1 MNKKNL
7 LRNGMMAAAALL
19 LTVSCNNSAPEAETT
34 EVQTETGSPAGLKFA
49 YVEIDSLMS
58 QYQFCKDH
66 SLFLNMKGENAR
78 ATLAKKERALQN
90 QAAELQKKY
99 ESNGFTT
106 RDELERAQMSLAQKQ
121 QELQELSE
129 RLTNELAMEQVK
141 YNEEMRDS
149 IQAFLKEY
157 NKNKKFDFIISKA
170 GDNILLAHKKYD
182 ITSDVVKGLNKRYK
196 IKPEVAEKI
205 GRDD

>member
-1 MNKKNL
+1 MNQKNL
-7 LRNGMMAAAALL
+7 LRNGMMAAVALL
-19 LTVSCNNSAPEAETT
+19 LTTACNNSTAETEVT
-34 EVQTETGSPAGLKFA
+34 EVQAETGNPAGLRFA

-66 SLFLNMKGENAR
+66 SLFLNRKGENAR
-78 ATLAKKERALQN
+78 ATLEKKERALQS

-106 RDELERAQMSLAQKQ
+106 RDELERAQMSLANKQ

-129 RLTNELAMEQVK
+129 RLTNELAMEQMQ

-157 NKNKKFDFIISKA
+157 NKTKKFDFIISKA
-170 GDNILLAHKKYD
+170 GDNILLGNRKYD
-182 ITSDVVKGLNKRYK
+182 ITDDVVKGLNKRYK

-205 GRDD
+205 GAE